1 MYYLYNVYNAP
12 MYFFL
17 KKKKRNTNMKTKY
30 SSKINNNY
38 FEKIMFAGLSIELSS
53 KNKTRKT
60 LIFLSDV
67 VKTCNI
73 T

>member
-1 MYYLYNVYNAP
+1 
-12 MYFFL
+12 
-17 KKKKRNTNMKTKY
+17 MKTKY

-60 LIFLSDV
+60 LIFLSDI